1 MRQGKW
7 NGTENIKYQVV
18 TYKVMPGDIP
28 TWWQNAFIGTE
39 RQGILITHVDKMGIP
54 LSAPFLIDNQD
65 GAGWVKIQA
74 GGTPDLSHRSIS
86 GEALVDYSEIP
97 ENEINKVFNF
107 NQYTEDNKIFE
118 DYLKVNHQEDYE
130 KLKRMKSFLLNS
142 KSKLN

>member
-74 GGTPDLSHRSIS
+74 GGTPNLSHRSIS

-97 ENEINKVFNF
+97 ENEINKVFNV

-118 DYLKVNHQEDYE
+118 DYLKVNHPEDYE

>member
-39 RQGILITHVDKMGIP
+39 RQGILITHVDKIGIP

-74 GGTPDLSHRSIS
+74 GGTPNLSHRSIS

-118 DYLKVNHQEDYE
+118 DYLKVNHPEDYE

>member
-74 GGTPDLSHRSIS
+74 GGTPNLSHRSIS

-118 DYLKVNHQEDYE
+118 DYLKVNHPEDYE